1 MTLLAI
7 TTVFRTVLIIL
18 GVFVVLRVIGQMMI
32 AKRNL
37 EEEKNLIKKQREQE
51 QMATE
56 AKRNFGKTTISQID
70 KKSANDAEYTDFEE
84 VK

>member
-51 QMATE
+51 QMAAE

-70 KKSANDAEYTDFEE
+70 KKSASDAEYTDFEE

>member
-51 QMATE
+51 QMSAE

-70 KKSANDAEYTDFEE
+70 KKSASDAEYTDFEE

>member
-18 GVFVVLRVIGQMMI
+18 GIFIVLRVIGRMMI

-37 EEEKNLIKKQREQE
+37 EEEKNLLQKQREQE
-51 QMATE
+51 QMAAE
-56 AKRNFGKTTISQID
+56 SKRNFGKTTISHID
-70 KKSANDAEYTDFEE
+70 KKSADGADYVDFEE